1 MRTEKLMLKAG
12 FKIKLIPVPRQ
23 FSSDCGIAIRF
34 EREHSEQIKMLLEE
48 KKVEFESIYPLG
60 R

>member
-34 EREHSEQIKMLLEE
+34 EWEHCEQIKMLLEE
-48 KKVEFESIYPLG
+48 KKVEFETIYPMG
-60 R
+60 